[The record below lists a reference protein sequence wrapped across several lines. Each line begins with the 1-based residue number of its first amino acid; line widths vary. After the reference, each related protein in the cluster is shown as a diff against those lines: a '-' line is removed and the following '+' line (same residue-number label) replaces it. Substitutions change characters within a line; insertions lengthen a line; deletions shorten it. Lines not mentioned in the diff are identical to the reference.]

1 MILDFFISN
10 GVVLWTLIVVTA
22 PWLIIGIIA
31 YLIIRKVVKRA
42 QQKKVVNDVLVEM
55 DFLEVEIQAHQAEFE
70 SAPTKSNVIQFP
82 DTPNE

>member
-10 GVVLWTLIVVTA
+10 GVVLWTLIVVAA

-42 QQKKVVNDVLVEM
+42 KQKKTINDVLSEM
-55 DFLEVEIQAHQAEFE
+55 DYLEVDIQAHQEEFE
-70 SAPTKSNVIQFP
+70 SAPTKDNVITFP
-82 DTPNE
+82 NTPNE